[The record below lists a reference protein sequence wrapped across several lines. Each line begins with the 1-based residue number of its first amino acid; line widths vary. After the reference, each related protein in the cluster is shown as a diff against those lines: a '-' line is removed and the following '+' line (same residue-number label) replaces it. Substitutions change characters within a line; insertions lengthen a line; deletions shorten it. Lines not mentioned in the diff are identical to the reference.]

1 MFFGLINAHI
11 VDKHLRAAGR
21 YRCHIVGIVDVW
33 EIAAYGEVEQ
43 QEVGLVEEGVLVAVL
58 AAAYREGL
66 SALSTNISIR
76 VGVHTTVYM

>member
-1 MFFGLINAHI
+1 MFLWLINAHI

-43 QEVGLVEEGVLVAVL
+43 QEVGLVEEGVLVTVL
-58 AAAYREGL
+58 AYR
-66 SALSTNISIR
+66 
-76 VGVHTTVYM
+76 